1 MTIKEAE
8 QIYEWEVERH
18 IEWRKKRAKKAICI
32 RAIIAGIFLA
42 LGAFLIIKG
51 INTLPEIY
59 VDYFGNVHEDESYK
73 AILCKLFGSWS
84 LIMGAVF
91 LALLLIAIFDRKKG
105 PKDFTAQNRNLY
117 YNYLKCEDMPQEH
130 KEYYIQ
136 KLEEI
141 RNDELVAA
149 IHRGSADASAAILFT
164 TLRR

>member
-8 QIYEWEVERH
+8 KIYEWEVTDC
-18 IEWRKKRAKKAICI
+18 IESNKKQAKKKTWV
-32 RAIIAGIFLA
+32 RSIIFIILIVAGIVLTVKGFTAPPEIDWKGEETESFGASLMKA
-42 LGAFLIIKG
+42 YGIILICVGAF
-51 INTLPEIY
+51 
-59 VDYFGNVHEDESYK
+59 
-73 AILCKLFGSWS
+73 C
-84 LIMGAVF
+84 
-91 LALLLIAIFDRKKG
+91 LLLIPLIYKEIKNREDFSIPRK
-105 PKDFTAQNRNLY
+105 NLY
-117 YNYLKCEDMPQEH
+117 YNYLKCEDMSQED